1 MMSNPM
7 DGTLRTRS
15 RRASRHVG
23 LLGAVAVVCLVVATS
38 VQAQQRIAHIDSE
51 YVLGLTPEYA
61 TVQQQVDRLAQG
73 WRTEIDERR
82 RSVDEMFREYQ
93 ARELLYTNEERQ
105 RKRDEILRAEDEL
118 ERLRMRYFGPEGELF
133 QQQDNLMRPIQER
146 VLEAIEQ
153 VAQRE
158 GYDYVIDLSGDF
170 LFLFAREQNDISDE
184 VLSALGIDTD
194 NNARG
199 ARR

>member
-1 MMSNPM
+1 MP
-7 DGTLRTRS
+7 RVVS
-15 RRASRHVG
+15 R
-23 LLGAVAVVCLVVATS
+23 VVAS
-38 VQAQQRIAHIDSE
+38 VSLLSFALFGLAANPVDVWAQQRIAHLDS
-51 YVLGLTPEYA
+51 GLILSRTPEYA
-61 TVQQQVDRLAQG
+61 TVQQQVDRLAQE
-73 WRTEIDERR
+73 WRSEIDQRR
-82 RSVDEMFREYQ
+82 RAVDELFREYQ

-105 RKRDEILRAEDEL
+105 RKRDEIVRAEEEL
-118 ERLRMRYFGPEGELF
+118 EQLRMRYFGPEGELF

-170 LFLFAREQNDISDE
+170 LFLYAREQNDISDE
-184 VLSALGIDTD
+184 VLAALGLDTD

-199 ARR
+199 GR